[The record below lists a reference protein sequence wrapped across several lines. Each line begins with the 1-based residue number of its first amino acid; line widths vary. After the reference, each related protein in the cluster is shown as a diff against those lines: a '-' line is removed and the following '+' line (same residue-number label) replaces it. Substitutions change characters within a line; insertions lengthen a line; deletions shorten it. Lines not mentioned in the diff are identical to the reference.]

1 MEESELE
8 LLEEDIQL
16 QLPMLVL
23 LVLPIM
29 LDLEQLEEIHMS
41 ITQTHSIKLV
51 LEQSA
56 ILLEGKQMESHSILE
71 QDKLAYIPHLHQVH
85 FLIAKHLLLYT
96 SNKSNKSQP
105 LLSTKPNLPLQ
116 LQSLHLKFI
125 ELKQPKQ

>member
-1 MEESELE
+1 
-8 LLEEDIQL
+8 
-16 QLPMLVL
+16 MLVL

-51 LEQSA
+51 QEQSA
-56 ILLEGKQMESHSILE
+56 ILLEDKQVESPSILE
-71 QDKLAYIPHLHQVH
+71 QDKLAYIPHLHQVL
-85 FLIAKHLLLYT
+85 FLIAKRPLLYT

-105 LLSTKPNLPLQ
+105 LLSTKPNF
-116 LQSLHLKFI
+116 QSLHLKFI